1 MEVTFENGIYSNGT
15 TTLVKN
21 SAGEYE
27 IGTLEQLKLFRDAV
41 NQLKEDNTQ
50 EFSFKDQTVKL
61 TADIDL
67 QNEEWTPIGNIDA
80 IFQGTFDGQGHTIS
94 NLKITKGTS
103 KIAANCYIGFFG
115 HTKSPATITN
125 LTINN
130 VDITGSLY
138 VGAIVG
144 YGFTGK
150 EISNCHVTGYIEI
163 EGWWYIGGIGGNG
176 YVSTVS
182 GCTVEGNDGS
192 YIKALN
198 NGSYVGGIWGY
209 RGEGSNVIANSTVS
223 NIDISGTDRI
233 GGICGIAHYQNT
245 IEGCTIKESSITAT
259 NDIGNVGLIAGA
271 NLGSTANGPALLL
284 NNKVD
289 VTTSENFTLED
300 KIVEN
305 PPMLGNNDHNGSP
318 SSAAIVGDVER
329 DSDGKIT
336 DATLTV
342 VGTDK
347 NNVDLNTKLPLADG
361 LAFYPNS
368 DGTVKVYDDAGYV
381 AAIGDT
387 RYSTLAEAQ
396 AAVQSGETITILQ
409 DISTTAVEMN
419 GFGIATWNNTTFTAS
434 EKINAVA
441 GENLL
446 SGNVKSAQLLLE
458 GLKEENRT
466 LTIAEASNVDLYIKG
481 KLDDGLLDVGFGLS
495 KQGVVTG
502 DQNERVY
509 YAQVLVDGDVSVEK
523 YSADGNASSGAI
535 YIRPYS
541 ELVVTGKLDVV
552 GEVHNRG
559 SLVVDGGTMKMSVWA
574 TPKLLGYTTG
584 DRMTVTNNGT
594 MTVSGASAVT
604 FGEAS
609 ASQLHMAVVAQ
620 YADGMFATISNGGKF
635 EADTLAFVNAED
647 VTLTVTGEDSL
658 FKLYSADGRTEPGN
672 YTYVQNEGRI
682 VIENNAVFDVSGLV
696 NTNFV
701 NTGSIDISSASAG
714 FATVTNNNAF
724 NVTGN
729 AVLDADFA
737 AASTG
742 TLTISNA
749 TLEAGTAV
757 NRIEDQ
763 SQVQN
768 FYTNIVLKDMVTLT
782 GGAYLNS
789 GWMGNLT
796 MGYGTGDSGTLNIT
810 DGAQISVGGT
820 LYFGTE
826 EALLED
832 GIFNLNISGTGSLL
846 QSNGYNGGFYIFADA
861 VVSVSNGGTIANNSS
876 VRTGATYFF
885 GAIGDTV
892 AANVN
897 FRTMELVE
905 KANVTIQGGAVA
917 DLGVLV
923 FGDGNMSYDGS
934 FTLAADSQLK
944 IDSYSSERNAAEITI
959 SGTDTLEAPFHK
971 LIDYMGSNSVD
982 YSQLVS
988 NWNDISGAV
997 TVVGDDLFFGS
1008 IDTVKVDSAWKDQ
1021 PAGTEVE
1028 SGFYYLGN
1036 AFANMTEAFA
1046 AAKDGATILVADG
1059 TYNESVVVSG
1069 NRNLEIG
1076 RIEVTSLTLGTYD
1089 EAFTGNFTMQSLA
1102 VPGGGSADD
1111 KKGRLVL
1118 RNGQFSMTDFSAGVI
1133 WLGNSDFA
1141 TPDSEANPGTSY
1153 TISSGSV
1160 VVDQHFY
1167 IGCADPDV
1175 SPDRYGAYTLTLNET
1190 GSLKVG
1196 STLNVRQ
1203 DGVFN
1208 VIGADTTADLSQ
1220 FHTSGVSN
1228 ISDGAEVTALNM
1240 MIYNDDHKA
1249 QVNVT
1254 DSTITMSLNFGGK
1267 INIGYD
1273 KYRNGT
1279 MSLKNSTLDANNLF
1293 LGGYPRSSETNSN
1306 PDAKSYLNADN
1317 STVKLAADLTIY
1329 DTGVLNLVD
1338 STLTVNG
1345 AFTNGGAINMDVNS
1359 QIVTATVLNNTG
1371 SITVDVTGAAESGIY
1386 KLIDYTGSDTIP
1398 DYGNIQVVGD
1408 LGKYSI
1414 SIVENDLYLANVD
1427 TSTLKVNAS
1436 WSGTMVGTD
1445 MGEGFYYG
1453 FNAFDNMDKFYSTI
1467 AAGGV
1472 SKIELQSD
1480 VLLENGNP
1488 PVSDMWFKFQ
1498 DDVTIDSNVAGEV
1511 RTIQLAGHELLLT
1524 SMDQSRGNG
1533 GKRVSITLGKDINIL
1548 TDSAIWFGYCFNDVN
1563 TYPEYAGNFASDIT
1577 LNGNVTMT
1585 NGQAHIFGHGSTMT
1599 ISETGS
1605 LTVEKSDIQTRG
1617 SHFIVNGTGKEM
1629 AQAQVQLNHEN
1640 IEGDSP
1646 LIIAGDVSVDSPAE
1660 ASWTLNNT
1668 FVSINTY
1675 LGINTATGSRASG
1688 IDAALKMNSSRLT
1701 VGQDLTMADAA
1712 TVLLDNQSE
1721 LTIGGNIQLG
1731 SNQTINKGS
1740 WITVSNSSQLSAVN
1754 LKVDAGTTVEIE
1766 KNSTVTLTGSL
1777 TNYGSISMDYSSS
1790 LEFNDVDEIG
1800 SITVDMAGAAESGVY
1815 KLIDYTGAATGISYD
1830 TITLN
1835 NNTYNYTA
1843 RTINNDLYL
1852 VRLDGT
1858 KEYYVNSE
1866 WSSSAPFEEVTF
1878 GDDGKAYYGINALDS
1893 ISDAAAT
1900 DVANKIFVVGGSYSG
1915 DQYLNG
1921 HAVEIGS
1928 ANAPVHFD
1936 NYVFAGTLNENV
1948 GDLSL
1953 KFVSGSASR
1962 VYGAATTEGSFSA
1975 GNINLEIGRDVT
1987 LSDRVGAGKVDGG
2000 SLKTGDVTISVAG
2013 NLTNLYGGAQSWNS
2027 GVVTHKSVTL
2037 NFSGSAYALY
2047 GAGYASNGGTLIV
2060 ENDVVVNASGSQSTS
2075 YFYAAGSSM
2084 HGSVISINGS
2094 VTTNVTGGE
2103 VLADGIMGGGFCRSD
2118 ISSTSTAGSMTIN
2131 GGTYV
2136 SISGGSISAVY
2147 GGTHTYSDNGKL
2159 ESVSTISGGT
2169 HVTISGGSVELVYGG
2184 GYNAWGSKSTI
2195 DTSSVQ
2201 ISGNSTTDNVYG
2213 GAYVVGGGKD
2223 QNSGNSCTITGDVSV
2238 VISGDASVNGN
2249 VFGGGNVTWTTGT
2262 AASYINGV
2270 STVTVEGGTI
2280 AGNVAGGGKTEVDV
2294 SDNKDGILRSEN
2306 GATSLKL
2313 TGGTI
2318 KGSVVGGGVSIDN
2331 YGWGTTLINRVAET
2345 SVVID
2350 GSVIEGSAVAG
2361 AYADGGNAAA
2371 SVDGNAV
2378 ISILSGRVDGN
2389 VYGGGLRS
2397 EVGGDAIVTIRGG
2410 TVGGDVY
2417 AGGSDADVRG
2427 NTTVNLIGGTVA
2439 GSIYGGSEM
2448 SGTVDGIRTLNLG
2461 AADADLYTGTLTGV
2475 YDFNVANVTNANVTV
2490 TGEFSAE
2497 QIHIADATLSLNAG
2511 FSSATTNVSIS
2522 LGSYNANSAALILAS
2537 GAGTL
2542 PAAITLTASSA
2553 LTENRYWV
2561 ASGISDSSAFTLDA
2575 SLDGYILR
2583 ENNGNLYL
2591 YNGEAP
2597 YFSENL
2603 SVTQTPGVSVN
2614 GSYSYT
2620 ASFKAEGLL
2629 SGYTL
2634 KIYDSATAETPYQE
2648 ISVSADSV
2656 SSSFELSN
2664 TTQSFW
2670 VSVSAVGENG
2680 KTTDS
2685 ERLEYSVKDYD
2696 SPVILSLTADVKIDG
2711 VTFSCDAADNF
2722 GVHSYEFL
2730 VDGQSMGI
2738 QSENLFILDGASL
2751 SSGSHSYSVK
2761 VYDAAGNLAASADQS
2776 FEIDTPAPT
2785 PVFLYS
2791 SLIPQNNGEYMTV
2804 FATYSD
2810 PNAALEYRIGE
2821 SGEWLAYDAAT
2832 GVEVHSTTKVY
2843 FRAQGV
2849 VAPEETSVDVR
2860 IVPVGEELNSE
2871 IVQLAP
2877 SEETLYEVVYSF
2889 SDGTE
2894 KAVELSGNTVEHYA
2908 LPEDTTLTIV
2918 EKDAATG
2925 EVVNVLV
2932 EETPVASTTAEVP
2945 EKIVAVDDGFDN
2957 VFFAMSTG
2965 RWSGSYSAQHLGDGV
2980 WSGTGELVSLSGKNR
2995 FSTVFTGGADA
3006 TILLLTDDAKG
3017 DAFFL
3022 DDVYTANGSDARI
3035 SKMTE
3040 ILAGNGNDI
3049 VDLTSTRFAY
3059 EAHASQQLI
3068 VRGGDGNDIIWG
3080 NACTNI
3086 LFGDAGN
3093 DKVYGGS
3100 GNDILIGGSGND
3112 TMHGGGGDDVFCY
3125 GSSYD
3130 WGKDTITQLSGG
3142 SVTLYLDGVDRN
3154 DCKISGS
3161 KLTWSDGIH
3170 SGTLTLKGVSW
3181 DSVKFFCAANGDGD
3195 LSQIAN
3201 YEDLTKKGA
3210 FAAVSSH

>member
-67 QNEEWTPIGNIDA
+67 QNEEWTPIGNIEA
-80 IFQGTFDGQGHTIS
+80 FFQGTFDGQGHTIS

-103 KIAANCYIGFFG
+103 NIAANCYIGFFG

-150 EISNCHVTGYIEI
+150 EISNCHVSGDIEI

-176 YVSTVS
+176 YVSIS

-441 GENLL
+441 GKNLL

-559 SLVVDGGTMKMSVWA
+559 SLVVNGGTMKMSVWA

-609 ASQLHMAVVAQ
+609 ASQLHMEVVAQ

-635 EADTLAFVNAED
+635 EADTLAFINAED

-696 NTNFV
+696 NTNFE
-701 NTGSIDISSASAG
+701 NTGRIDISSASAG

-763 SQVQN
+763 SQIQN

-810 DGAQISVGGT
+810 DGAQISVGST

-923 FGDGNMSYDGS
+923 FGDGYMSYDGS

-997 TVVGDDLFFGS
+997 TVVGNDLFFGS

-1046 AAKDGATILVADG
+1046 AAKDGTTILVADG

-1076 RIEVTSLTLGTYD
+1076 RIEVTSLTLGTYE

-1160 VVDQHFY
+1160 VVDQNFY

-1190 GSLKVG
+1190 GSLQVG

-1220 FHTSGVSN
+1220 FHTYGVSN
-1228 ISDGAEVTALNM
+1228 ISDGAEVTAQNM

-1254 DSTITMSLNFGGK
+1254 DSTITMSRNFGGK

-1371 SITVDVTGAAESGIY
+1371 SITVD
-1386 KLIDYTGSDTIP
+1386 
-1398 DYGNIQVVGD
+1398 
-1408 LGKYSI
+1408 
-1414 SIVENDLYLANVD
+1414 
-1427 TSTLKVNAS
+1427 
-1436 WSGTMVGTD
+1436 
-1445 MGEGFYYG
+1445 
-1453 FNAFDNMDKFYSTI
+1453 
-1467 AAGGV
+1467 
-1472 SKIELQSD
+1472 
-1480 VLLENGNP
+1480 
-1488 PVSDMWFKFQ
+1488 
-1498 DDVTIDSNVAGEV
+1498 
-1511 RTIQLAGHELLLT
+1511 
-1524 SMDQSRGNG
+1524 
-1533 GKRVSITLGKDINIL
+1533 
-1548 TDSAIWFGYCFNDVN
+1548 
-1563 TYPEYAGNFASDIT
+1563 
-1577 LNGNVTMT
+1577 
-1585 NGQAHIFGHGSTMT
+1585 
-1599 ISETGS
+1599 
-1605 LTVEKSDIQTRG
+1605 
-1617 SHFIVNGTGKEM
+1617 
-1629 AQAQVQLNHEN
+1629 
-1640 IEGDSP
+1640 
-1646 LIIAGDVSVDSPAE
+1646 
-1660 ASWTLNNT
+1660 
-1668 FVSINTY
+1668 
-1675 LGINTATGSRASG
+1675 
-1688 IDAALKMNSSRLT
+1688 
-1701 VGQDLTMADAA
+1701 
-1712 TVLLDNQSE
+1712 
-1721 LTIGGNIQLG
+1721 
-1731 SNQTINKGS
+1731 
-1740 WITVSNSSQLSAVN
+1740 
-1754 LKVDAGTTVEIE
+1754 
-1766 KNSTVTLTGSL
+1766 
-1777 TNYGSISMDYSSS
+1777 
-1790 LEFNDVDEIG
+1790 
-1800 SITVDMAGAAESGVY
+1800 MAGAAESGVY

-1843 RTINNDLYL
+1843 STINNDLYL
-1852 VRLDGT
+1852 VRLDGS
-1858 KEYYVNSE
+1858 EERYVNSE
-1866 WSSSAPFEEVTF
+1866 WKGLNPYDEVTF
-1878 GDDGKAYYGINALDS
+1878 VDDTKAYYGLNAFDTVSNALALPEGVTSYDNPIHLNVTGDIEAITVVGKDVTEVNASAKPADSTENAVIDADAIVVNLVDINNTNAGWQVYYALDS
-1893 ISDAAAT
+1893 KSAAKVYGNITTNFLSSTFTAGSQTGDPNLSGAGYAGTTATVYGNTTVNIGKAGAANDALSLNTWFLLGAGGGTVNGDSSLNIYSGTIESDALVGGGAWGGLVKGNSSVTISGGEITLNSGAYCA
-1900 DVANKIFVVGGSYSG
+1900 VYGGSYGYANPSSAETKGSASVIITGDAKVTGKVVGGSY
-1915 DQYLNG
+1915 QT
-1921 HAVEIGS
+1921 AV
-1928 ANAPVHFD
+1928 A
-1936 NYVFAGTLNENV
+1936 
-1948 GDLSL
+1948 
-1953 KFVSGSASR
+1953 
-1962 VYGAATTEGSFSA
+1962 
-1975 GNINLEIGRDVT
+1975 
-1987 LSDRVGAGKVDGG
+1987 
-2000 SLKTGDVTISVAG
+2000 
-2013 NLTNLYGGAQSWNS
+2013 
-2027 GVVTHKSVTL
+2027 
-2037 NFSGSAYALY
+2037 
-2047 GAGYASNGGTLIV
+2047 
-2060 ENDVVVNASGSQSTS
+2060 STS
-2075 YFYAAGSSM
+2075 
-2084 HGSVISINGS
+2084 
-2094 VTTNVTGGE
+2094 
-2103 VLADGIMGGGFCRSD
+2103 
-2118 ISSTSTAGSMTIN
+2118 
-2131 GGTYV
+2131 
-2136 SISGGSISAVY
+2136 
-2147 GGTHTYSDNGKL
+2147 
-2159 ESVSTISGGT
+2159 
-2169 HVTISGGSVELVYGG
+2169 VE
-2184 GYNAWGSKSTI
+2184 
-2195 DTSSVQ
+2195 
-2201 ISGNSTTDNVYG
+2201 ISGN
-2213 GAYVVGGGKD
+2213 A
-2223 QNSGNSCTITGDVSV
+2223 Q
-2238 VISGDASVNGN
+2238 
-2249 VFGGGNVTWTTGT
+2249 
-2262 AASYINGV
+2262 
-2270 STVTVEGGTI
+2270 
-2280 AGNVAGGGKTEVDV
+2280 
-2294 SDNKDGILRSEN
+2294 
-2306 GATSLKL
+2306 
-2313 TGGTI
+2313 
-2318 KGSVVGGGVSIDN
+2318 
-2331 YGWGTTLINRVAET
+2331 
-2345 SVVID
+2345 
-2350 GSVIEGSAVAG
+2350 
-2361 AYADGGNAAA
+2361 
-2371 SVDGNAV
+2371 
-2378 ISILSGRVDGN
+2378 VDGN
-2389 VYGGGLRS
+2389 VYGGGNGGGEVTGNTSVRVVDTATVTGNVYGGGDNSTVLGDTEVVVDGAEVVKGIFGGSLNGDVGNTVVNVSNFTRLQPVPGTQS
-2397 EVGGDAIVTIRGG
+2397 DKIQIVGGGMAEAGKSSSTASTNVTVTNSKIYGDVVAGSSATGTGATSVSGESVVNVTNLEINGYSEGSNIWTGRVFGAGRAQNGGSVVTESTDVTIVNMSGYTYDSDGNIIDGSNKGARVYGAGQAYASMSRVEVGETKLRISGDETNISEIYGGGIVSGTEVQEKAAFQIVGKTDVEMAGG
-2410 TVGGDVY
+2410 TVTDVIVGGNNTNWFGSTVIGVDARNGTYQAAEGEYGIRLVIGGSTKVNDGSVVAGGSYVDYAYEDQKIVDGVDAYGRTAEIYGNTYMELTGDSVISTDVFGGSFACYEQVDFSADVSKLSAPSAVQYGNVTVVVSGNTSITGNLYGGGAAISNTEQVKTTSVTDGNVSITISGGSVGGDVY
-2417 AGGSDADVRG
+2417 AGGYNAEVTGDAAVTLTGGTVTGGIHG
-2427 NTTVNLIGGTVA
+2427 NGEGNGTVA
-2439 GSIYGGSEM
+2439 G
-2448 SGTVDGIRTLNLG
+2448 TRTLNLG
-2461 AADADLYTGTLTGV
+2461 ASDAAFYTTNLSRVT
-2475 YDFNVANVTNANVTV
+2475 DFNTANIVNANVTV

-2656 SSSFELSN
+2656 GSSFELSN

-2670 VSVSAVGENG
+2670 ISVSAVGENG

-2738 QSENLFILDGASL
+2738 QSENLFVLDGASL

-2776 FEIDTPAPT
+2776 FEIDSPAPT

-2791 SLIPQNNGEYMTV
+2791 SQIPQNNGEYMTV
-2804 FATYSD
+2804 FANYSD

-2925 EVVNVLV
+2925 EVVNVVV

-3022 DDVYTANGSDARI
+3022 DDVYTPNGSDARI
-3035 SKMTE
+3035 RKMTE

-3093 DKVYGGS
+3093 DKLYGGS

-3130 WGKDTITQLSGG
+3130 WGNDTITQLSGS

-3170 SGTLTLKGVSW
+3170 TGTLTLKGVSW
-3181 DSVKFFCAANGDGD
+3181 DSVKFLCAANGDGD

>member
-1 MEVTFENGIYSNGT
+1 M
-15 TTLVKN
+15 
-21 SAGEYE
+21 
-27 IGTLEQLKLFRDAV
+27 
-41 NQLKEDNTQ
+41 
-50 EFSFKDQTVKL
+50 
-61 TADIDL
+61 
-67 QNEEWTPIGNIDA
+67 
-80 IFQGTFDGQGHTIS
+80 
-94 NLKITKGTS
+94 
-103 KIAANCYIGFFG
+103 
-115 HTKSPATITN
+115 
-125 LTINN
+125 
-130 VDITGSLY
+130 
-138 VGAIVG
+138 
-144 YGFTGK
+144 
-150 EISNCHVTGYIEI
+150 
-163 EGWWYIGGIGGNG
+163 
-176 YVSTVS
+176 
-182 GCTVEGNDGS
+182 
-192 YIKALN
+192 
-198 NGSYVGGIWGY
+198 
-209 RGEGSNVIANSTVS
+209 
-223 NIDISGTDRI
+223 
-233 GGICGIAHYQNT
+233 
-245 IEGCTIKESSITAT
+245 
-259 NDIGNVGLIAGA
+259 
-271 NLGSTANGPALLL
+271 
-284 NNKVD
+284 
-289 VTTSENFTLED
+289 
-300 KIVEN
+300 
-305 PPMLGNNDHNGSP
+305 
-318 SSAAIVGDVER
+318 
-329 DSDGKIT
+329 
-336 DATLTV
+336 
-342 VGTDK
+342 
-347 NNVDLNTKLPLADG
+347 
-361 LAFYPNS
+361 
-368 DGTVKVYDDAGYV
+368 
-381 AAIGDT
+381 
-387 RYSTLAEAQ
+387 
-396 AAVQSGETITILQ
+396 
-409 DISTTAVEMN
+409 
-419 GFGIATWNNTTFTAS
+419 
-434 EKINAVA
+434 
-441 GENLL
+441 
-446 SGNVKSAQLLLE
+446 
-458 GLKEENRT
+458 
-466 LTIAEASNVDLYIKG
+466 
-481 KLDDGLLDVGFGLS
+481 S

-609 ASQLHMAVVAQ
+609 ASQLHMEVVAQ

-635 EADTLAFVNAED
+635 EADTLAFINAED

-696 NTNFV
+696 NTNFE

-763 SQVQN
+763 SQIQN

-789 GWMGNLT
+789 GWTGNLT

-810 DGAQISVGGT
+810 DGAQISVGST

-832 GIFNLNISGTGSLL
+832 GIFNLNISGAGSLL

-1046 AAKDGATILVADG
+1046 AAKDGTTILVADG

-1076 RIEVTSLTLGTYD
+1076 RIEVTSLTLGTYE

-1160 VVDQHFY
+1160 VVDQNFY

-1190 GSLKVG
+1190 GSLQVG

-1220 FHTSGVSN
+1220 FHTYGVSN

-1254 DSTITMSLNFGGK
+1254 DSTITMSRNFGGK

-1599 ISETGS
+1599 ITETGS

-1675 LGINTATGSRASG
+1675 LGINTATSSRASG

-1754 LKVDAGTTVEIE
+1754 LKIDAGTTVEIE
-1766 KNSTVTLTGSL
+1766 KNSTVALTGAL

-1843 RTINNDLYL
+1843 STINNDLYL
-1852 VRLDGT
+1852 VRLDGS
-1858 KEYYVNSE
+1858 EERYVNSE
-1866 WSSSAPFEEVTF
+1866 WKGLNPYDEVTF
-1878 GDDGKAYYGINALDS
+1878 VDDTKAYYGLNAFDTVSNALALPEGVTSYDNPIRLNVTGDIEAITVVGKDVTEVNASAKPADSTENAVIDADAIVVNLVDINNTNAGWQVYYALDS
-1893 ISDAAAT
+1893 KSAAKVYGNITTNFLSSTFTAGSQTGDPNLSGAGYAGTTATVYGNTTVNIGKAGAANDALSLNTWFLLGAGGGTVNGDSSLNIYSGTIESDALVGGGAWGGLVKGNSSVTISGGEITLNSGAYCA
-1900 DVANKIFVVGGSYSG
+1900 VYGGSYGYANPSSAETKGSASVIITGDAKVTGKVVGGSY
-1915 DQYLNG
+1915 QT
-1921 HAVEIGS
+1921 AV
-1928 ANAPVHFD
+1928 A
-1936 NYVFAGTLNENV
+1936 
-1948 GDLSL
+1948 
-1953 KFVSGSASR
+1953 
-1962 VYGAATTEGSFSA
+1962 
-1975 GNINLEIGRDVT
+1975 
-1987 LSDRVGAGKVDGG
+1987 
-2000 SLKTGDVTISVAG
+2000 
-2013 NLTNLYGGAQSWNS
+2013 
-2027 GVVTHKSVTL
+2027 
-2037 NFSGSAYALY
+2037 
-2047 GAGYASNGGTLIV
+2047 
-2060 ENDVVVNASGSQSTS
+2060 STS
-2075 YFYAAGSSM
+2075 
-2084 HGSVISINGS
+2084 
-2094 VTTNVTGGE
+2094 
-2103 VLADGIMGGGFCRSD
+2103 
-2118 ISSTSTAGSMTIN
+2118 
-2131 GGTYV
+2131 
-2136 SISGGSISAVY
+2136 
-2147 GGTHTYSDNGKL
+2147 
-2159 ESVSTISGGT
+2159 
-2169 HVTISGGSVELVYGG
+2169 VE
-2184 GYNAWGSKSTI
+2184 
-2195 DTSSVQ
+2195 
-2201 ISGNSTTDNVYG
+2201 ISGN
-2213 GAYVVGGGKD
+2213 A
-2223 QNSGNSCTITGDVSV
+2223 Q
-2238 VISGDASVNGN
+2238 
-2249 VFGGGNVTWTTGT
+2249 
-2262 AASYINGV
+2262 
-2270 STVTVEGGTI
+2270 
-2280 AGNVAGGGKTEVDV
+2280 
-2294 SDNKDGILRSEN
+2294 
-2306 GATSLKL
+2306 
-2313 TGGTI
+2313 
-2318 KGSVVGGGVSIDN
+2318 
-2331 YGWGTTLINRVAET
+2331 
-2345 SVVID
+2345 
-2350 GSVIEGSAVAG
+2350 
-2361 AYADGGNAAA
+2361 
-2371 SVDGNAV
+2371 
-2378 ISILSGRVDGN
+2378 VDGN
-2389 VYGGGLRS
+2389 VYGGGNGGGEVTGNTSVRVVDTATVTGNVYGGGDNSTVLGDTEVVVDGAEVVKGIFGGSLNGDVGNTVVNVSNFTRLQPVPGTQS
-2397 EVGGDAIVTIRGG
+2397 DKIQIVGGGMAEAGKSSSTASTNVTVTNSKIYGDVVAGSSATGTGATSVSGESVVNVTNLEINGYSEGSNIWTGRVFGAGRAQNGGSVVTESTDVTIVNMSGYTYDSDGNIIDGSNKGARVYGAGQAYASMSRVEVGETKLRISGDETNISEIYGGGIVSGTEVQEKAAFQIVGKTDVEMAGG
-2410 TVGGDVY
+2410 TVTDVIVGGNNTNWFGSTVIGVDAGNGTYQAAEGEYGIRLVIGGSTKVNDGSVVAGGSYVDYAYEDQKIVDGVDAYGRTAEIYGNTYMELTGDSVISTDVFGGSFACYEQVDFSADVSKLSAPSAVQYGNVTVVVSGNTSITGNLYGGGAAISNTEQVKTTSVTDGNVSITISGGSVGGDVY
-2417 AGGSDADVRG
+2417 AGGYNAEVTGDAVVTLTGGTVTGGIHG
-2427 NTTVNLIGGTVA
+2427 NGEGNGTVA
-2439 GSIYGGSEM
+2439 G
-2448 SGTVDGIRTLNLG
+2448 TRTLNLG
-2461 AADADLYTGTLTGV
+2461 ASDAAFYTTNLSRVT
-2475 YDFNVANVTNANVTV
+2475 DFNTANIVNANVTV

-2656 SSSFELSN
+2656 GSSFELSN

-2670 VSVSAVGENG
+2670 ISVSAVGENG

-2738 QSENLFILDGASL
+2738 QSENLFVLDGASL

-2776 FEIDTPAPT
+2776 FEIDSPAPT

-2791 SLIPQNNGEYMTV
+2791 SQIPQNNGEYMTV
-2804 FATYSD
+2804 FANYSD

-2894 KAVELSGNTVEHYA
+2894 KAVELFGNTVEHYA

-2925 EVVNVLV
+2925 EVVNVVV

-3093 DKVYGGS
+3093 DKLYGGS

-3130 WGKDTITQLSGG
+3130 WGNDTITQLSG
-3142 SVTLYLDGVDRN
+3142 SCVTLYLDGVDRN

-3181 DSVKFFCAANGDGD
+3181 DSVKFLCAANGDGD

>member
-67 QNEEWTPIGNIDA
+67 QTEEWTPIGNIDA

-150 EISNCHVTGYIEI
+150 EISNCHVTGDIEI
-163 EGWWYIGGIGGNG
+163 EGWWYIGGIGGKG
-176 YVSTVS
+176 YVSIS

-458 GLKEENRT
+458 GLKGGKRT

-495 KQGVVTG
+495 KQGVVTR
-502 DQNERVY
+502 DQNKRVY

-714 FATVTNNNAF
+714 FAT
-724 NVTGN
+724 
-729 AVLDADFA
+729 
-737 AASTG
+737 
-742 TLTISNA
+742 
-749 TLEAGTAV
+749 
-757 NRIEDQ
+757 
-763 SQVQN
+763 
-768 FYTNIVLKDMVTLT
+768 
-782 GGAYLNS
+782 
-789 GWMGNLT
+789 
-796 MGYGTGDSGTLNIT
+796 
-810 DGAQISVGGT
+810 
-820 LYFGTE
+820 
-826 EALLED
+826 
-832 GIFNLNISGTGSLL
+832 
-846 QSNGYNGGFYIFADA
+846 
-861 VVSVSNGGTIANNSS
+861 
-876 VRTGATYFF
+876 
-885 GAIGDTV
+885 
-892 AANVN
+892 
-897 FRTMELVE
+897 
-905 KANVTIQGGAVA
+905 
-917 DLGVLV
+917 
-923 FGDGNMSYDGS
+923 
-934 FTLAADSQLK
+934 
-944 IDSYSSERNAAEITI
+944 
-959 SGTDTLEAPFHK
+959 
-971 LIDYMGSNSVD
+971 
-982 YSQLVS
+982 
-988 NWNDISGAV
+988 
-997 TVVGDDLFFGS
+997 
-1008 IDTVKVDSAWKDQ
+1008 
-1021 PAGTEVE
+1021 
-1028 SGFYYLGN
+1028 
-1036 AFANMTEAFA
+1036 
-1046 AAKDGATILVADG
+1046 
-1059 TYNESVVVSG
+1059 
-1069 NRNLEIG
+1069 
-1076 RIEVTSLTLGTYD
+1076 
-1089 EAFTGNFTMQSLA
+1089 
-1102 VPGGGSADD
+1102 
-1111 KKGRLVL
+1111 
-1118 RNGQFSMTDFSAGVI
+1118 
-1133 WLGNSDFA
+1133 
-1141 TPDSEANPGTSY
+1141 
-1153 TISSGSV
+1153 
-1160 VVDQHFY
+1160 
-1167 IGCADPDV
+1167 
-1175 SPDRYGAYTLTLNET
+1175 
-1190 GSLKVG
+1190 
-1196 STLNVRQ
+1196 
-1203 DGVFN
+1203 
-1208 VIGADTTADLSQ
+1208 
-1220 FHTSGVSN
+1220 
-1228 ISDGAEVTALNM
+1228 
-1240 MIYNDDHKA
+1240 
-1249 QVNVT
+1249 
-1254 DSTITMSLNFGGK
+1254 ITMSGNFDGK

-1279 MSLKNSTLDANNLF
+1279 MSLKSSTLDANNLF

-1445 MGEGFYYG
+1445 MREGFYYG

-1480 VLLENGNP
+1480 VLLKNGNP

-1599 ISETGS
+1599 ITETGS

-1721 LTIGGNIQLG
+1721 LTIGGNIQLR

-1921 HAVEIGS
+1921 HTVEIGS

-2103 VLADGIMGGGFCRSD
+2103 VLADGIMCGGFCRSD

-2201 ISGNSTTDNVYG
+2201 ISGNSTTDTVYG

-2427 NTTVNLIGGTVA
+2427 NATVNLIGGTVA

-2925 EVVNVLV
+2925 EVVNVVV